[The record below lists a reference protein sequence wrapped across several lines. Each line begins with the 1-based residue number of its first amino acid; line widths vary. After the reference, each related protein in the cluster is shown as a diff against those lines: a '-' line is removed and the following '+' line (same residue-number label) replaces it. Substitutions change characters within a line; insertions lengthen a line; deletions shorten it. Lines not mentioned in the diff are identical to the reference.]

1 MTRRST
7 RWPSWFSGAAGR
19 LILTD
24 TAPHILIAEGPVL
37 LSYQNGI
44 AELVLNRP
52 DAANGMTVEFLTALY
67 DAIMQIHGDPRI
79 RVVILSGNGKHF
91 CAGGDVKVFASKGE
105 QLPDYLRQATSLLQI
120 VVAAL
125 IRLNA
130 PVIASVH
137 GFAAGG
143 GGFGLVCASDFV
155 VAGRSAKFLT
165 GATRAGMAPDAGASV
180 TLQRLVGFRKAMEL
194 LLRNP
199 TLSADDAKQLGI
211 INSVVEDDKLES
223 ETLALAKELCA
234 GAPLALAATKRLLW
248 NGIGT
253 GVETCLPEESRTVS
267 ELSGTYDA
275 REALDAVLARRE
287 PKFEGR

>member
-1 MTRRST
+1 MTDET
-7 RWPSWFSGAAGR
+7 VEG
-19 LILTD
+19 IIT
-24 TAPHILIAEGPVL
+24 EGPVL
-37 LSYQNGI
+37 LSLKSGI

-52 DAANGMTVEFLTALY
+52 NEANGMTVEFLNALY
-67 DAIMQIHGDPRI
+67 DAVMKIHGDPRV
-79 RVVILSGNGKHF
+79 RAVILRGNGKHF
-91 CAGGDVKVFASKGE
+91 CAGGDVKVFASKGD

-155 VAGRSAKFLT
+155 VAAQSSKFMT
-165 GATRAGMAPDAGASV
+165 GACRAGMAPDAGASV

-194 LLRNP
+194 FLRSP
-199 TLSADDAKQLGI
+199 TLSADEAKSLGV
-211 INSVVEDDKLES
+211 INSVVDDDKLGD
-223 ETLALAKELCA
+223 ETLALANELA
-234 GAPLALAATKRLLW
+234 AAAPLALAATKRLLW

-253 GVETCLPEESRTVS
+253 GVEACLPEESRTVS
-267 ELSGTYDA
+267 ELSGSSDA
-275 REALDAVLARRE
+275 REALAAVIEKRTPIFTGE
-287 PKFEGR
+287 

>member
-1 MTRRST
+1 MED
-7 RWPSWFSGAAGR
+7 A
-19 LILTD
+19 D
-24 TAPHILIAEGPVL
+24 EQLIADGPVL
-37 LSYQNGI
+37 LSLRKGI

-52 DAANGMTVEFLTALY
+52 DAANGMTVEFLSALY
-67 DAIMQIHGDPRI
+67 QAIMKIHGEPRI
-79 RVVILSGNGKHF
+79 RVVILRGNGKHF

-105 QLPDYLRQATSLLQI
+105 KLPDYLREATSLLQI
-120 VVAAL
+120 VAGGL

-155 VAGRSAKFLT
+155 VAGQSAKFLT
-165 GATRAGMAPDAGASV
+165 GATRAGMAPDAGSSV

-199 TLSADDAKQLGI
+199 TLTADEAKTLGI
-211 INSVVEDDKLES
+211 INTVVEDEQLSGETRKLAE
-223 ETLALAKELCA
+223 ELAK

-248 NGIGT
+248 NGVGT

-275 REALDAVLARRE
+275 REALDAVMSRRNPE
-287 PKFEGR
+287 FEGR

>member
-1 MTRRST
+1 MDD
-7 RWPSWFSGAAGR
+7 ADEV
-19 LILTD
+19 LIGD
-24 TAPHILIAEGPVL
+24 GPVL
-37 LSYQNGI
+37 VSLRNGI

-52 DAANGMTVEFLTALY
+52 DAANGMTVEFLSALY
-67 DAIMQIHGDPRI
+67 KAIMKIHGDSRV
-79 RVVILSGNGKHF
+79 RVVILRGNGKHF

-105 QLPDYLRQATSLLQI
+105 KLPDYLREATSLLQI
-120 VVAAL
+120 VAGAL

-155 VAGRSAKFLT
+155 VAGKSAKFLT

-194 LLRNP
+194 LLRN
-199 TLSADDAKQLGI
+199 TVLSASEAQDLGI
-211 INSVVEDDKLES
+211 INTVVDDENLDA
-223 ETLALAKELCA
+223 ETRALAEELA
-234 GAPLALAATKRLLW
+234 RGAPLALAATKRLLW
-248 NGIGT
+248 NGVGT
-253 GVETCLPEESRTVS
+253 GVEACLPEESRTVA

-275 REALDAVLARRE
+275 REALDAVMLRRDPE
-287 PKFEGR
+287 FEGR